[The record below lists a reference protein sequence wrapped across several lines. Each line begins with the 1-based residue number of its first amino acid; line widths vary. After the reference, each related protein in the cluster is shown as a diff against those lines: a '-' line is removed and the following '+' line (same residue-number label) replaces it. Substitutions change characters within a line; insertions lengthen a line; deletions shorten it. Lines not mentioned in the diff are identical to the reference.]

1 MGQPGEG
8 RRAVPMPIEFAGR
21 VAIVTGSGAGLGRC
35 YAEFLASRGARV
47 LVNDID
53 EAAAECVVQA
63 IRRASGEA
71 IANAA
76 DVVDGAG
83 AMVDAA
89 ISQWGRIDIIVCNAG
104 ILRDRS
110 FHRMDAGSFEEVI
123 KVHLMGSFSILR
135 AAWPYMRQAGYG
147 RVVLITS
154 VSGLYGMYGQ
164 ANYSSAKAAMVGLAK
179 TLGAEGEKCGIKVNA
194 LAPGGGTAM
203 TKTILPPEVVEKW
216 KPEYVVPCL
225 AFLCAQ
231 ELPCTGCV
239 FESGGGWM
247 AQVRWQRSPG
257 VFFNIEGDG
266 FTPEDVQRAWVGIT
280 DFADGT
286 APEVEGTATGIT
298 TPQLIQIIS
307 KL

>member
-1 MGQPGEG
+1 M
-8 RRAVPMPIEFAGR
+8 RINFAGR

-47 LVNDID
+47 LVNDVD
-53 EAAAECVVQA
+53 EVAAERVVHT
-63 IRRASGEA
+63 IRCASGEA
-71 IANAA
+71 IASAA
-76 DVVDGAG
+76 NVVDGAD
-83 AMVDAA
+83 AIVDAA
-89 ISQWGRIDIIVCNAG
+89 ISNWGRIDIVVCNAG
-104 ILRDRS
+104 ILRDAS
-110 FHRMDAGSFEEVI
+110 FHRLKKGNFEDVI
-123 KVHLMGSFSILR
+123 KVHLMGSFSVLR
-135 AAWPYMRQAGYG
+135 AAWPHMREAGYG

-179 TLGAEGEKCGIKVNA
+179 TLAAEGEKFGIKVNA

-203 TKTILPPEVVEKW
+203 TKTVLPPEVVEKW
-216 KPEYVVPCL
+216 KPEFVVPCL

-257 VFFNIEGDG
+257 VFFNIEGKG
-266 FTPEDVQRAWVGIT
+266 FTPEDVQRAWAAIT
-280 DFADGT
+280 DFAAGT
-286 APEVEGTATGIT
+286 APEDEGTATGIN
-298 TPQLIQIIS
+298 TPQLAQIIS